1 VRTRL
6 SLAVLSSGLLLATGV
21 AVGGAVA
28 DQARVGRAPAGVCAG
43 VGSCRVV
50 AHVDVTGDA
59 APDAVGLVRR
69 GKDGAEKGTVTV
81 RVRTST
87 GRIVTATHRTQFWHG
102 SQWQGAGRLDGRAGR
117 ELVVGRIQGAHAQFF
132 TVLTWRKK
140 QLVNLD
146 APGRGHSWGIDG
158 AVSVDLGWQH
168 RVGDPRGVIR
178 KRSAVR
184 QGNATQGSFRG
195 TIRTF
200 RWTRSGWARIG
211 TKVVSPMSDEKAA
224 RWGGWRVRGIDR
236 W

>member
-1 VRTRL
+1 
-6 SLAVLSSGLLLATGV
+6 
-21 AVGGAVA
+21 
-28 DQARVGRAPAGVCAG
+28 
-43 VGSCRVV
+43 
-50 AHVDVTGDA
+50 
-59 APDAVGLVRR
+59 
-69 GKDGAEKGTVTV
+69 
-81 RVRTST
+81 
-87 GRIVTATHRTQFWHG
+87 
-102 SQWQGAGRLDGRAGR
+102 
-117 ELVVGRIQGAHAQFF
+117 
-132 TVLTWRKK
+132 
-140 QLVNLD
+140 
-146 APGRGHSWGIDG
+146 
-158 AVSVDLGWQH
+158 VSVDLGWQH